1 MIPYVSN
8 TKNFTEQVT
17 NDDKYLAIFLIIAII
32 FIVFFSIIMFVAY
45 IKDFILDKEYREFKK
60 YTKIREKEK

>member
-17 NDDKYLAIFLIIAII
+17 NDDKYLAIFLIIATI

>member
-1 MIPYVSN
+1 MIPYVLN

-17 NDDKYLAIFLIIAII
+17 NDDKYLAIFLIITII

>member
-1 MIPYVSN
+1 MIPYVLN